1 MKYESAAPRYD
12 FRFLGNGNVEV
23 QMPHPNR
30 KGYGMQV
37 VFLALCIFGGLCLVY
52 SMYPYLEPFIPLLLL
67 DSLMTVAICASI
79 ADAMFGF
86 ELIEVTN
93 ASFSHT
99 RNYGCRKK
107 TKHYDITQ
115 MGPLKAHVSQMYDSD
130 DSSRVVGTRTQ
141 LGFDYGG
148 RTIYIGECFLETEIA
163 LFVNHVRPYLPDRIK
178 QPLQGEPTPLQICA

>member
-141 LGFDYGG
+141 LGFRKSRCLSTTCGH
-148 RTIYIGECFLETEIA
+148 IFQTESSNRSKESPPPFR
-163 LFVNHVRPYLPDRIK
+163 FVHNHQVISLNS
-178 QPLQGEPTPLQICA
+178 QCIC

>member
-12 FRFLGNGNVEV
+12 LRLPGNGNVEV

-37 VFLALCIFGGLCLVY
+37 VFLALLPISRTFHSSPSARPAHDGGNVRLHCRCDVWL
-52 SMYPYLEPFIPLLLL
+52 
-67 DSLMTVAICASI
+67 
-79 ADAMFGF
+79 
-86 ELIEVTN
+86 ELIGVTN

-130 DSSRVVGTRTQ
+130 DSRRVVGTRTQ

-148 RTIYIGECFLETEIA
+148 RTIYIGECFLETEIV

-178 QPLQGEPTPLQICA
+178 PRLQGEPIPLQICA